1 MCSVERRIALSY
13 EPITTAEGLTALA
26 KQLAEAKTIAFDTE
40 FVSEDTYRSEL
51 CLIQVAAAGQL
62 SVVDPMA
69 VGGTAPFW
77 EALAGGGHE
86 TVVHA
91 GREELGFSLSIIGR
105 RPARLFD
112 VQIAAAL
119 VGYEYPAGYGSLLNK
134 LLGQPSQKGET
145 RTDWRRRPLSH
156 HQIDYALDDV
166 RYLEAMRDRLRDQ
179 LEKLGRNAWMDAEMA
194 AWQDEVEA
202 SRTREKWRRVSGI
215 NGLSAR
221 SLAIVRELW
230 RWREAEAERRDLPVR
245 RILRDDL
252 IVELAKRQTADLKRI
267 QAVRGLE
274 RGDLK
279 RLLPEIARHIDIA
292 LQLPNSGY
300 PQFERREVPQQ
311 INVLGQFLATAL
323 TSICRAARLAPSLVG
338 SASDVRDLIAFRLGY
353 GSDEPPQLARGWRAE
368 VVGQQLD
375 DLLSGR
381 TSIRIVDPKSD
392 EPLEFER
399 RH

>member
-1 MCSVERRIALSY
+1 MNY
-13 EPITTAEGLTALA
+13 ELITTAEKLA
-26 KQLAEAKTIAFDTE
+26 TLADRMADVDSIAFDTE

-51 CLIQVAAAGQL
+51 CLIQVAAGGWLA
-62 SVVDPMA
+62 VIDPLA
-69 VGGTAPFW
+69 IGDTAPFW
-77 EALAGGGHE
+77 QRLAAAGHE

-91 GREELGFSLSIIGR
+91 GREELVFSLSIIGQ

-112 VQIAAAL
+112 IQIAAGL
-119 VGYEYPAGYGSLLNK
+119 VGYEYPAGYGSLMHK
-134 LLGQPSQKGET
+134 LLGESPKKGET
-145 RTDWRRRPLSH
+145 RTDWRRRPLSD
-156 HQIDYALDDV
+156 HQFEYALDDV
-166 RYLEAMRDRLRDQ
+166 RYLAPMRDRLHAQ
-179 LEKLGRNAWMDAEMA
+179 LAKLGRIAWMEAEMQ

-215 NGLSAR
+215 NGLPGR

-230 RWREAEAERRDLPVR
+230 RWRETEAERRDLPVR

-252 IVELAKRQTADLKRI
+252 IVELAKRQTSDVKRI
-267 QAVRGLE
+267 HAVRGLD

-292 LQLPNSGY
+292 LNVSERDFPVN
-300 PQFERREVPQQ
+300 ERREVPQQ

-353 GSDEPPQLARGWRAE
+353 GPEEPPQLARGWRAE
-368 VVGQQLD
+368 VVGQALD
-375 DLLSGR
+375 DLLAGR

-392 EPLEFER
+392 EPLQFEKR
-399 RH
+399 G

>member
-1 MCSVERRIALSY
+1 MVER
-13 EPITTAEGLTALA
+13 LA
-26 KQLAEAKTIAFDTE
+26 AADSIAFDTE

-51 CLIQVAAAGQL
+51 CLIQVAAAGRL
-62 SVVDPMA
+62 AVVDPIA
-69 VGGTAPFW
+69 VGETAPFW
-77 EALAGGGHE
+77 ERLAAEGHE
-86 TVVHA
+86 TIVHA
-91 GREELGFSLSIIGR
+91 GREELVFSLSIIGR

-112 VQIAAAL
+112 VQIAAGL
-119 VGYEYPAGYGSLLNK
+119 VGYDYPAGYGSLLNR
-134 LLGQPSQKGET
+134 LLGQASQKGET
-145 RTDWRRRPLSH
+145 RTDWRRRPLSS

-166 RYLEAMRDRLRDQ
+166 RYLGPLRDRLFEQ
-179 LEKLGRNAWMDAEMA
+179 LARLDRTAWMEAEMA
-194 AWQDEVEA
+194 AWQDDVEA

-230 RWREAEAERRDLPVR
+230 RWREKEAERRDLPVR
-245 RILRDDL
+245 RVLRDDL
-252 IVELAKRQTADLKRI
+252 IVELARRQTADAKRI

-279 RLLPEIARHIDIA
+279 RLLPEIARHIDMA
-292 LQLPNSGY
+292 LHSPEGDY

-353 GSDEPPQLARGWRAE
+353 GPDEPPQLARGWRAE

-375 DLLSGR
+375 DLLAGR
-381 TSIRIVDPKSD
+381 TSIRIIDPESE
-392 EPLEFER
+392 EPLAFETSAAGR
-399 RH
+399 GKA